1 MATFQWC
8 HLLLAKSPEIHG
20 DFTDLLINYF
30 ESRPKC
36 GDIQSR
42 RQRDMAP
49 LPEVI
54 LKSPISDIFFKIFF
68 SFKNKP
74 YT

>member
-54 LKSPISDIFFKIFF
+54 LKSPKIDENFE
-68 SFKNKP
+68 SFITSMKM
-74 YT
+74 